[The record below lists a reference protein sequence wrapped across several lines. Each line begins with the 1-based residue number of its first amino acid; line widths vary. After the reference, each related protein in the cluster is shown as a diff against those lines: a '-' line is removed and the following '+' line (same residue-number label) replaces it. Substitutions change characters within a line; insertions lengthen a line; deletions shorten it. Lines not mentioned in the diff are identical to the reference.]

1 MFINH
6 ENCEMGFLL
15 FSTNLL
21 KENNN
26 ANGRRNGDR
35 FLENYVCQ

>member
-1 MFINH
+1 MRTVKWDSF
-6 ENCEMGFLL
+6 CFL
-15 FSTNLL
+15 TNLL